1 MTKTVIFVDYAT
13 KFYIDYFHQK
23 NYNIGLF
30 KNTQG
35 KPIEPD
41 IKDKLDFII
50 PINFTSSK
58 EVAKSLQNF
67 YFHPKTIVV
76 CQKDKYLFIT
86 AKIIETLQLDQAR
99 LLPLDFAKNVNDKSF
114 QRKAFAKN
122 YPEITPKSKKITT
135 FHGAYIFARKYGF
148 PVVSKPTD
156 LAGSQLVNFSYNFE
170 DLIAKISYSFEHLA
184 EVYKNNQVYRKPKM
198 IIEEY
203 VQGQQ
208 YSVDSYVSID
218 GQIVHTPPCKQAIS
232 NTQESFETVAS
243 FYPADLDPV
252 EEKIIYDTLDKAIR
266 ALNIKGSPTH
276 IELRLDRQTKECK
289 IIEANLRTGGERDFM
304 LEHSYGINHVENVL
318 NTYLGLPVKSASK
331 LLNYSGCPQFWSEKE
346 GYLQEVQGLEEARKL
361 ESVKYIVVQSK
372 IGDIVGP
379 AKLGYSKIVLATLV
393 NPSREGLMQDVER
406 IRDIIKFKVK
416 PLDHDPEEV
425 QI

>member
-1 MTKTVIFVDYAT
+1 
-13 KFYIDYFHQK
+13 
-23 NYNIGLF
+23 
-30 KNTQG
+30 
-35 KPIEPD
+35 
-41 IKDKLDFII
+41 
-50 PINFTSSK
+50 
-58 EVAKSLQNF
+58 
-67 YFHPKTIVV
+67 
-76 CQKDKYLFIT
+76 
-86 AKIIETLQLDQAR
+86 
-99 LLPLDFAKNVNDKSF
+99 
-114 QRKAFAKN
+114 
-122 YPEITPKSKKITT
+122 
-135 FHGAYIFARKYGF
+135 
-148 PVVSKPTD
+148 
-156 LAGSQLVNFSYNFE
+156 
-170 DLIAKISYSFEHLA
+170 
-184 EVYKNNQVYRKPKM
+184 M

-218 GQIVHTPPCKQAIS
+218 GQIVHTPPCKQAIG
-232 NTQESFETVAS
+232 NTQESFETAAS

-289 IIEANLRTGGERDFM
+289 IIEVNLRTGGYRDFM

-361 ESVKYIVVQSK
+361 ESVKYIIVQSK
-372 IGDIVGP
+372 IGDVVGP
-379 AKLGYSKIVLATLV
+379 AKLGHPRTVLATLV
-393 NPSREGLMQDVER
+393 NPSKEGLMKDVER

>member
-1 MTKTVIFVDYAT
+1 MIKTVIFVDYAT

-30 KNTQG
+30 KDIQG

-41 IKDKLDFII
+41 IKNKLDFII

-86 AKIIETLQLDQAR
+86 AKIIETLQLDQAKM
-99 LLPLDFAKNVNDKSF
+99 LPLDFAKNVNDKSF

-135 FHGAYIFARKYGF
+135 FHGAYTFARKYGF

-218 GQIVHTPPCKQAIS
+218 GQIVHTPPCKVVVDDGYHTCWNDA
-232 NTQESFETVAS
+232 
-243 FYPADLDPV
+243 YLDDLDPE
-252 EEKIIYDTLDKAIR
+252 EEKIIYDTVEKSIR
-266 ALNIKGSPTH
+266 ALDIKSNPTH

-289 IIEANLRTGGERDFM
+289 IIEVNLRTGGYRDFM
-304 LEHSYGINHVENVL
+304 LEHSYGVNHVENVL

-331 LLNYSGCPQFWSEKE
+331 LLNYSSLLRIWSEKE
-346 GYLQEVQGLEEARKL
+346 GYLQEVQDIQKITKL
-361 ESVKYIVVQSK
+361 ESVKSLSVLPQ
-372 IGDIVGP
+372 IGDLIEP
-379 AKLGYSKIVLATLV
+379 SHLGYSHSVLATLV
-393 NPSREGLMQDVER
+393 NPSKEGLMQDVER